1 MQKSIKS
8 LFQPFQSRTR
18 ANRFSENYFL
28 WIRLVS
34 NIVILSITLLNI
46 ILLTF
51 LIVNILLT
59 KKVEIRHLPIWL
71 VCSRELDVLF
81 GRRKREV
88 RFDEDPRSGCR
99 PDDPFERGNEESD
112 GNCKKKIFSGKVPL
126 VCDSD
131 WQGKSCNLL
140 GFKNLNFSFTETFLP
155 FLDNI
160 K

>member
-1 MQKSIKS
+1 MCLFVNLKSSTLMQKSIKS

-18 ANRFSENYFL
+18 ANRVSENYFL

-34 NIVILSITLLNI
+34 NIVILSITHFNIFLLSATLLNI

-81 GRRKREV
+81 GRWKREV
-88 RFDEDPRSGCR
+88 RFDEDPRSGCH
-99 PDDPFERGNEESD
+99 PDDPFERGSEESD
-112 GNCKKKIFSGKVPL
+112 GN
-126 VCDSD
+126 
-131 WQGKSCNLL
+131 
-140 GFKNLNFSFTETFLP
+140 
-155 FLDNI
+155 
-160 K
+160 